1 MRFWLSFFGLALL
14 PLCMA
19 AALSAQSL
27 EDQQSAL
34 REAKARAAAAEERSD
49 ALRQEAS
56 NAGAAVDR
64 LVAQRAALS
73 AEIDAAAA
81 QIDAA
86 NARIAIIG
94 NRQRQQ
100 QAQLGAQ
107 SEPLLRLNAALQ
119 QMTNRPTALMMAQ
132 PGQRS
137 DYVHLRA
144 VMATV
149 EPEIARRTSFVRQQ
163 IAIQKDLRAQEL
175 VALKSLSEARNS
187 LGTRRSAL
195 AKLEGDGRGRADSL
209 TADAAVEFE
218 QAIAQGERARDLVA
232 DIDSSRAGGE
242 TAADLAL
249 LDGPV
254 LRAGDGALNAPT
266 SSSAYIIPK
275 NGQLVFGFNELNS
288 TGYRERGL
296 RMRLAAGAGVG
307 APAAGR
313 ISFAGPYRSYGQ
325 IVIVEHGGGWTTL
338 ITNLETLSVGK
349 GAAVT
354 QGMILGRAGI
364 ENTEITFE
372 LRRNGR
378 TMDIAALLF

>member
-1 MRFWLSFFGLALL
+1 M
-14 PLCMA
+14 
-19 AALSAQSL
+19 
-27 EDQQSAL
+27 
-34 REAKARAAAAEERSD
+34 
-49 ALRQEAS
+49 
-56 NAGAAVDR
+56 
-64 LVAQRAALS
+64 
-73 AEIDAAAA
+73 
-81 QIDAA
+81 
-86 NARIAIIG
+86 
-94 NRQRQQ
+94 
-100 QAQLGAQ
+100 
-107 SEPLLRLNAALQ
+107 
-119 QMTNRPTALMMAQ
+119 
-132 PGQRS
+132 
-137 DYVHLRA
+137 
-144 VMATV
+144 
-149 EPEIARRTSFVRQQ
+149 
-163 IAIQKDLRAQEL
+163 
-175 VALKSLSEARNS
+175 
-187 LGTRRSAL
+187 
-195 AKLEGDGRGRADSL
+195 
-209 TADAAVEFE
+209 
-218 QAIAQGERARDLVA
+218 
-232 DIDSSRAGGE
+232 
-242 TAADLAL
+242 AL

-254 LRAGDGALNAPT
+254 LRGGDGALNAPT

-296 RMRLAAGAGVG
+296 RMRLGAGSGVG